1 MILEDPTQPE
11 SGLLAPGVKSRYQNQ
26 FCPGV
31 PPPPKGERS
40 GVISPAKGEEGVAA
54 EEEDEGLPP
63 KPPKGERSG
72 VKSPPKGEEGGPVE
86 EEDDGFPPKPPKRGG
101 GVPPL
106 RGEGGGKMPPE
117 LGKGPPPPG
126 GTKRGPPPKPGDG
139 GDGSAQG
146 SPPLPIGGP
155 G

>member
-1 MILEDPTQPE
+1 MILEDPTQLE
-11 SGLLAPGVKSRYQNQ
+11 SGLLAPGVKLRYHNQ

-54 EEEDEGLPP
+54 EEEDEGFPP

-72 VKSPPKGEEGGPVE
+72 EKSPPRGEEGVAAE
-86 EEDDGFPPKPPKRGG
+86 EEDEGLPPKPPKRG

-126 GTKRGPPPKPGDG
+126 GTKRGPPPKPDEG
-139 GDGSAQG
+139 GDGSTQG
-146 SPPLPIGGP
+146 SPPLPI
-155 G
+155 